1 MRNNKMFI
9 GVDEVADNLSIS
21 KSAAYKIV
29 RELNDELKS
38 KGFVTIAGRVSRKY
52 FTERFYGVEAEV

>member
-1 MRNNKMFI
+1 MSTNKQFM
-9 GVDEVADNLSIS
+9 GVDEVAENLCIS

-29 RELNDELKS
+29 RELNNELKS
-38 KGFVTIAGRVSRKY
+38 KGFITIAGRVSRKY